1 MKEYEKEIVSIVK
14 GLVVNGIKS
23 LSGYSNPFTKVAE
36 AVIAQHNVEIRE
48 ILNDCLKDV
57 LSDGE
62 FKAEIRKAIGQKVV
76 REFANQAESCISR
89 TVQKLKQD
97 ETFRARLT
105 LAVDNLLKEYDK
117 R

>member
-1 MKEYEKEIVSIVK
+1 MKEYEKEILSVVREA
-14 GLVVNGIKS
+14 VVNGIRS
-23 LSGYSNPFTKVAE
+23 LGTYNSPFARIAESVANE
-36 AVIAQHNVEIRE
+36 HAVEIKE
-48 ILNDCLKDV
+48 ILNNCLKDV
-57 LSDGE
+57 LSDGD

-105 LAVDNLLKEYDK
+105 LAVDNLLKEYEK